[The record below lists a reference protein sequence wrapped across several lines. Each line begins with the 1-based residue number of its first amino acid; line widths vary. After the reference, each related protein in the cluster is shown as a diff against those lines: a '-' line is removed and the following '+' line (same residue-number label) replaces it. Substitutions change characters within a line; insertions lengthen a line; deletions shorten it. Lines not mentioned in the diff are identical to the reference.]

1 MLVKKEKNDLLGC
14 IGFLDTDI
22 TKYTVLKQK
31 RRKTLH
37 YLLKPMLFEK
47 AKQGRKRI
55 SCSSWCCIRK
65 LINWLKGSGVVI
77 LLFWFLVF

>member
-31 RRKTLH
+31 RRDFTLLTKANAFRKSKTGKEKNQLQLLMLH
-37 YLLKPMLFEK
+37 
-47 AKQGRKRI
+47 
-55 SCSSWCCIRK
+55 
-65 LINWLKGSGVVI
+65 
-77 LLFWFLVF
+77 